1 MLNNKATLKF
11 FIIATYQFINRFFF
25 SGMEGNKTLKQ
36 EQVQQFLDHAAKI
49 HDNKILN
56 GEKTQ
61 RGELFPKPVY
71 QEAPYDQREKII
83 NEQKKIIRKNLT
95 SLVKYDEAIDIP
107 RFNALCRGEELRPTA
122 YVAKLKCH
130 LKDFGDPFHKLNPFK
145 EEVAHLEPGIWQYHD
160 VISTD
165 ETAAIRK
172 TAAPFVSFVVFIVS
186 KR

>member
-1 MLNNKATLKF
+1 
-11 FIIATYQFINRFFF
+11 
-25 SGMEGNKTLKQ
+25 MEGNKTLKQ

-56 GEKTQ
+56 GEKNS

-130 LKDFGDPFHKLNPFK
+130 LKDFGDPLHKLNPFK

-172 TAAPFVSFVVFIVS
+172 TAAPFVSFVVFIKSVFYKS
-186 KR
+186 HFRPH